1 MIICGRWILWILFVK
16 TAEYTHNILRIYQV
30 ICMTRMEGLTWEEEK
45 GVEFEY
51 SQQEWCKRRG
61 SYYFCAVVL
70 PPR

>member
-1 MIICGRWILWILFVK
+1 
-16 TAEYTHNILRIYQV
+16 
-30 ICMTRMEGLTWEEEK
+30 MTRMEGLTWEEEK

-61 SYYFCAVVL
+61 SDYFCAVVL